1 VEFLEYESVA
11 AVFRAQG
18 VVEHATDDRI
28 AYSIEDEHDAIRRVV
43 IGAPVDDAA
52 ARVVEMPRDKL
63 GHAADAIANRL
74 HFSEVGLIPAA
85 TWRSILDVAAFDLA
99 SDEMWLDIDAEAA
112 MHQTGRDPLL
122 LIPSDRPLI
131 KTIIDAL
138 MAHGDAPPHDLHI
151 IALEAPF
158 VMSVS
163 HEGRLNVW
171 CANDA
176 VADLIISV
184 L

>member
-1 VEFLEYESVA
+1 
-11 AVFRAQG
+11 
-18 VVEHATDDRI
+18 T
-28 AYSIEDEHDAIRRVV
+28 
-43 IGAPVDDAA
+43 
-52 ARVVEMPRDKL
+52 
-63 GHAADAIANRL
+63 RL

-138 MAHGDAPPHDLHI
+138 MAHGDAPQHGLHI

-176 VADLIISV
+176 VADLIVSV